1 MEESGTIPRVFNRC
15 EASYTEDTMKRTRT
29 IILIAIAVAVIASAA
44 FANGAWSKLF
54 NSTYKP
60 KAGSA
65 LANAKCQVCHTM
77 KVPALNP
84 YGTALKGKPMTAASL
99 KAIERLDSDKDKFSN
114 IAEIKAGTLP
124 GDPKSK
130 PAKKK

>member
-29 IILIAIAVAVIASAA
+29 IILIAIAVVVLSTAA
-44 FANGAWSKLF
+44 FATAAWLKVF
-54 NSTYKP
+54 TSTYKP
-60 KAGSA
+60 KANSA
-65 LANAKCQVCHTM
+65 LVKAKCQICHTL

-84 YGTALKGKPMTAASL
+84 YGAALKGKKMVAASL
-99 KAIERLDSDKDKFSN
+99 KAIEKLDSDKDKFSN